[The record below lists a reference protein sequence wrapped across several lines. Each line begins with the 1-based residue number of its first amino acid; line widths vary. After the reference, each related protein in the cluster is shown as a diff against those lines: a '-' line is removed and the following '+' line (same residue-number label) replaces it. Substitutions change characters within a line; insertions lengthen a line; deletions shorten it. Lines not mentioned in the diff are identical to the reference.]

1 MDCTFQIITGLVAR
15 FVNEVDD
22 LSLEE
27 LKLIRSLNHIIL
39 RNKFDI
45 KDRRYVIHRGLEE
58 NYTYA
63 YNFLSTIKPE
73 YASHLENARADLE
86 TAVTNISTLQ

>member
-15 FVNEVDD
+15 FINEVDE
-22 LSLEE
+22 LSLED

-39 RNKFDI
+39 RNKFEI
-45 KDRRYVIHRGLEE
+45 RDRRYVIHRGLEE

-63 YNFLSTIKPE
+63 YDFLSTI
-73 YASHLENARADLE
+73 NG
-86 TAVTNISTLQ
+86 

>member
-39 RNKFDI
+39 RNKLMIYKALLAF
-45 KDRRYVIHRGLEE
+45 V
-58 NYTYA
+58 
-63 YNFLSTIKPE
+63 
-73 YASHLENARADLE
+73 
-86 TAVTNISTLQ
+86 